1 MHVAVKHISGKHG
14 KSSVKAIYHIAQLV
28 MQTFSCFLYINL
40 V

>member
-1 MHVAVKHISGKHG
+1 MHVAVKHISRKHG